1 MNPAIAAVL
10 TKATA
15 LGAKYGPK
23 AAAAATKLGQQATAA
38 ATKLGSTQV
47 GQQATA
53 AATKLG
59 QQAVATGKK
68 TVMAGQK
75 LGSYFASPEAFKAGA
90 TQLGEKAVKAAT
102 SEGVQQAGKRAIR
115 DTLLYSAAEQVIPRA
130 LGAEAPSIRDTLVR
144 QATGNIIA
152 EGATAGLQ
160 KAFPM
165 GKGSGLLDAS
175 GRAMKPQREGLFG
188 LPGIKPG
195 DARKIGEVTGQIGG
209 QAIAQTI
216 LPGRQDNPFLPTT
229 YMQEEDYLQIGD
241 GPKMTRSQ
249 LEQTTEGK
257 ALLKAAELSQITN
270 EPVSYERP
278 QSLGS
283 GPTTP
288 TGATKFTAEPEFNE
302 VVRPST
308 TDLSGVQAREALSE
322 RERYE
327 YRLKLA
333 QIEKM
338 PSPVMHM
345 SPDSNMQSLNS
356 LAQSM
361 MRQASY

>member
-1 MNPAIAAVL
+1 MIGAAVG
-10 TKATA
+10 KATA
-15 LGAKYGPK
+15 FAGKYAPQIISSIKTAASK
-23 AAAAATKLGQQATAA
+23 AGATKLGQQATAA

-59 QQAVATGKK
+59 QQATAAGKK

-75 LGSYFASPEAFKAGA
+75 LGSYFTSPEAFKAGA

-175 GRAMKPQREGLFG
+175 GRPMKPQREGLFG
-188 LPGIKPG
+188 LPGMKPG

-209 QAIAQTI
+209 QAIAQTV

-229 YMQEEDYLQIGD
+229 YMQEEGV
-241 GPKMTRSQ
+241 P
-249 LEQTTEGK
+249 
-257 ALLKAAELSQITN
+257 
-270 EPVSYERP
+270 
-278 QSLGS
+278 LGS
-283 GPTTP
+283 GPKTA
-288 TGATKFTAEPEFNE
+288 TGATKFTAEPEYNE
-302 VVRPST
+302 IVRPST

-327 YRLKLA
+327 YKLKLA
-333 QIEKM
+333 QIEKQ
-338 PSPVMHM
+338 PSSVMHM